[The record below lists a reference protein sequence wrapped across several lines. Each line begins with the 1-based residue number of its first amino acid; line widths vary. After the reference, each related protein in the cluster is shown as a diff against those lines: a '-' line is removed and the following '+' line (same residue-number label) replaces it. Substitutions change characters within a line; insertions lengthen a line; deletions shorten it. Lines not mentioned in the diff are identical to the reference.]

1 LPESADAAGA
11 VNSTFGQTFAALA
24 SRDFRRL
31 WFGVMC
37 MMGGLQMQ
45 GIARGYLTY
54 DITGSPVRLGL
65 VNAGFAVPMLI
76 LSLFGGAA
84 ADRFDRKRVV
94 QVFQGVGGATA
105 LIVAFSIVS
114 GSVTW
119 IHLFAASVVNGV
131 IFSFMVPA
139 RNALIPQLVGADQVA
154 NALAL
159 NSAAMSGTTLLAPAA
174 AGLLYAWIGP
184 GGVYFIIAAL
194 ELAAMVW
201 TGLVRFRA
209 DPGERRAQPVLSDIL
224 AGLRY
229 IRGYPLVVVLLV
241 MGLGTALLAYPFRSL
256 LPVMIVEV
264 YGRGSEALGLLVSTM
279 GVGAIAGSLTVAA
292 LHKRRRGLILIGGAL
307 ASAIALGLIAAV
319 PVYAVAA
326 GFMVLLGVGDAIRRS
341 LNMALILEIVEPD
354 YRGRVI
360 SVYTMNFGLMPLG
373 VVPAGIVA
381 EFFGIRV
388 ATTMLA
394 VLMLALVLAMV
405 LGRRDLR
412 RMA

>member
-1 LPESADAAGA
+1 
-11 VNSTFGQTFAALA
+11 
-24 SRDFRRL
+24 
-31 WFGVMC
+31 

-65 VNAGFAVPMLI
+65 VNAGFAIPMLI

-105 LIVAFSIVS
+105 LIVAFSIVT

-139 RNALIPQLVGADQVA
+139 RSALIPQLVGADQVA

-184 GGVYFIIAAL
+184 GGVYFIIAGL
-194 ELAAMVW
+194 ELAAMVS

-209 DPGERRAQPVLSDIL
+209 DRSDRRIEPVLTDIM

-229 IRGYPLVVVLLV
+229 VLGHPLVIVLLV
-241 MGLGTALLAYPFRSL
+241 MGLGTALLSFPFRSL

-264 YGRGSEALGLLVSTM
+264 YKRGSEALGLLVSTM
-279 GVGAIAGSLTVAA
+279 GIGAITGSLVVAT
-292 LHKRRRGLILIGGAL
+292 LSKRRRGLVLIGGAL
-307 ASAIALGLIAAV
+307 ASATALALIAAV
-319 PVYAVAA
+319 PYYGIAA
-326 GFMVLLGVGDAIRRS
+326 GFMILLGLGDGIRRS
-341 LNMALILEIVEPD
+341 LNQALILEIVEPG

-360 SVYTMNFGLMPLG
+360 SVYMMNFGLMPLG

-381 EFFGIRV
+381 EFFGMRV
-388 ATTMLA
+388 ATAMLA
-394 VLMLALVLAMV
+394 VLMLALVLAMG